1 MLLDRSV
8 PNQDK
13 VLQNGL
19 EETDI
24 GAVDAGWVCR
34 PVHAWN
40 RLHDYHFGKAQ
51 MTSCCGIKGLFRILP
66 G

>member
-24 GAVDAGWVCR
+24 GAVDAGWVCC

-40 RLHDYHFGKAQ
+40 RIHDYRFGKAQ
-51 MTSCCGIKGLFRILP
+51 VK
-66 G
+66 